1 MEKVFIPGLKLV
13 LFSGE
18 SGRKLW
24 EAKDRVTPILENGD
38 MVIVPEGVAALICR
52 KTDFNIVEGFDIFA
66 SEKEEGQ
73 SPSKLA
79 LTDEQIKLIV
89 EKYLNDNNL
98 VTLGKGAGAEV
109 LDSPKN
115 LKQAPLTDEEI
126 RIFIEEYAS
135 SNNLTVTF
143 GVKETIE
150 NSNLESNLTPTPPAD
165 DEALASILKGLESGE
180 IKEEDLSEHDKEI
193 LEKHRQKVL
202 DEQEPT
208 LDLENIL
215 PLEEFETK
223 ESLEIYGKTFGINLN
238 KSKKLENMYAELL
251 AHIETLKTK

>member
-1 MEKVFIPGLKLV
+1 MKKVFIPGLKLV
-13 LFSGE
+13 LFSGA

-52 KTDFNIVEGFDIFA
+52 KTDFNILQDFNIFA

-73 SPSKLA
+73 FPSKLA
-79 LTDEQIKLIV
+79 LTDDEIKLIV

-98 VTLGKGAGAEV
+98 VTFEKDA
-109 LDSPKN
+109 DSPRD
-115 LKQAPLTDEEI
+115 LKQSPLTDEEI

-143 GVKETIE
+143 GAKEKIE
-150 NSNLESNLTPTPPAD
+150 NNDLESKLTPPPPAD
-165 DEALASILKGLESGE
+165 DEVLASILKGLESGE
-180 IKEEDLSEHDKEI
+180 LNEEELSEYDKE
-193 LEKHRQKVL
+193 LLVKERQRVL
-202 DEQEPT
+202 DKQEPI
-208 LDLENIL
+208 LDLENIS

-223 ESLEIYGKTFGINLN
+223 ESLEIYGLTFGINLN
-238 KSKKLENMYAELL
+238 KTKKLENMYAELL
-251 AHIETLKTK
+251 AHIEILKTK

>member
-1 MEKVFIPGLKLV
+1 MKKILIIGFNIFEYIGSYEREIIEIRNRERNFINTGELILVNELQSLSFSNNPLFEKRDISKVF
-13 LFSGE
+13 
-18 SGRKLW
+18 
-24 EAKDRVTPILENGD
+24 
-38 MVIVPEGVAALICR
+38 
-52 KTDFNIVEGFDIFA
+52 FA
-66 SEKEEGQ
+66 SEK
-73 SPSKLA
+73 
-79 LTDEQIKLIV
+79 D
-89 EKYLNDNNL
+89 
-98 VTLGKGAGAEV
+98 AEV
-109 LDSPKN
+109 LDSPGG
-115 LKQAPLTDEEI
+115 LIQTPLTDKEI
-126 RIFIEEYAS
+126 RVFIEEYAS

-143 GVKETIE
+143 GAKELIE
-150 NSNLESNLTPTPPAD
+150 NSNLESNLTPTPPTD

-223 ESLEIYGKTFGINLN
+223 ESLETYGLTFGINLN
-238 KSKKLENMYAELL
+238 KTKKLENMYAELL